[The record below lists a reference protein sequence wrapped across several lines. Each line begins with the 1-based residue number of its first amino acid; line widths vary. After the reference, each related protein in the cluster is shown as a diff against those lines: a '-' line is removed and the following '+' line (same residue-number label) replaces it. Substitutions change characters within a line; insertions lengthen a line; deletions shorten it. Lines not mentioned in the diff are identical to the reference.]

1 MEYVDLT
8 QKTFFTPEQVCEE
21 HVERVGTPR
30 GRLLIAGCRSGSH
43 LSRQVADT
51 YEELLQVSGSDV
63 EVPHLE
69 DVDFRFGDEETGV
82 RLEVPVSGHDV
93 FLFQALQDPTVER
106 DVDQNYMA
114 FLIAVRAFKE
124 HGASHVTGVLPYLAY
139 ARQDRPT
146 RFRREPTTAKLMAD
160 VGIEAGIDRLITWHP
175 HTRQIH
181 GFYARIPLD
190 AIESLML
197 FTEEFERFAGR
208 GDVIAVAPDVGA
220 SKFVTYFGR
229 ALSLRSAVASKYR
242 LRPEEA
248 VISELIGNFEGRR
261 IAIVLDDMVSSGAT
275 VHSVIQKL
283 VEDKHIEE
291 VYLGVSHNLCTERAY
306 ERLTELHE
314 AYNLKQVVVTNS
326 IPQTEKFTSLS
337 FFTVRDLAEIL
348 ARVINRV
355 HYSRSVSELFMR
367 TE

>member
-1 MEYVDLT
+1 MEYIDLRH
-8 QKTFFTPEQVCEE
+8 KTFFAPEQVCEE

-30 GRLLIAGCRSGSH
+30 GRLLVAGCRSGSY
-43 LSRQVADT
+43 LSRRVAST
-51 YEELLQVSGSDV
+51 YAALLQSAGSDV
-63 EVPHLE
+63 DVPHLE

-82 RLEVPVSGHDV
+82 RLDVPVSGHDV

-124 HGASHVTGVLPYLAY
+124 HGAGHVTGVLPYLAY

-146 RFRREPTTAKLMAD
+146 RFSREPTTAKLMAD
-160 VGIEAGIDRLITWHP
+160 LGVEAGIDRLITWHP

-197 FTEEFERFAGR
+197 FIDEFSRFAGR
-208 GDVIAVAPDVGA
+208 EEVIVVAPDVGA

-229 ALSLRSAVASKYR
+229 ALGLRSAVASKYR
-242 LRPEEA
+242 LGGEA

-261 IAIVLDDMVSSGAT
+261 IAIVLDDMISSGAT

-283 VEDKHIEE
+283 VEDKHVEE
-291 VYLGVSHNLCTERAY
+291 VYLGVSHNLCTDRAY

-314 AYNLKQVVVTNS
+314 AYRLKQVVVTNS
-326 IPQTEKFTSLS
+326 IPQTERFTSLS
-337 FFTVRDLAEIL
+337 FFTVRDLSEIL

-355 HYSRSVSELFMR
+355 HYSRSVSELFTR
-367 TE
+367 TG